1 VKLAVT
7 VIAYILIALFIITW
21 LSALVT
27 RSQGGNDKT
36 GDQS

>member
-1 VKLAVT
+1 VKLAVSI
-7 VIAYILIALFIITW
+7 IAYTLITLFIITW

-27 RSQGGNDKT
+27 RSQDGNDKT